1 MRSSVSKE
9 LLVRSSDHQRR
20 LESEDFQ
27 RDVGRRI
34 AAERE
39 AREKEAAEQLKRQEE
54 ATAKKIAEMQQ
65 QLDEE
70 RGKPKQ
76 NITSCVVCQEEP
88 NVIIMMPCRHKC
100 LCTGCFENLKKTHTG
115 RKMPCPICRRQCS
128 KEDSGTVYEQ
138 GLCDD

>member
-1 MRSSVSKE
+1 
-9 LLVRSSDHQRR
+9 VRSSDHQRR

-76 NITSCVVCQEEP
+76 SITSCVVCQEEP

-100 LCTGCFENLKKTHTG
+100 LCTGCFENLKTQHHR
-115 RKMPCPICRRQCS
+115 RKKVPCPICRAQCD
-128 KEDSGTVYEQ
+128 KERSGRVYDT
-138 GLCDD
+138 GHCDDD